1 MVPRAARARPVTDL
15 RIREAARVIV
25 LDDENRVLL
34 TRFSFGDGVEVWTT
48 VGGGLE
54 PGETYADAALRELAE
69 EAGLVVSDVG
79 HCVWVRDHV
88 VPDPVSFDVQRE
100 RFFLLRAA
108 AFEPSPQLS
117 WTALEAEGLTAIR
130 WWSIDEIVAAQGI
143 RFGPRRLGVLLREL
157 VRHGPP
163 REPLDVGE

>member
-1 MVPRAARARPVTDL
+1 MTDL

-79 HCVWVRDHV
+79 DCVWVRDHV
-88 VPDPVSFDVQRE
+88 IPNPVAFDVQRE
-100 RFFLLRAA
+100 RFFFLRAA
-108 AFEPSPQLS
+108 AFQPLPNLS
-117 WTALEAEGLTAIR
+117 WAELEAEGLTAIR
-130 WWSIDEIVAAQGI
+130 WWSIDEIVAAEGI
-143 RFGPRRLGVLLREL
+143 RFGPRRLGALLRDL
-157 VRHGPP
+157 VRDGPP
-163 REPLDVGE
+163 AEPVDVGL